1 MSERCGSGLAATLV
15 AALFAVVMHAG
26 CGGAAGYRSDEVEME
41 RDDPA
46 GLDLEQEAR
55 EEELA
60 EALARPEVDC
70 GSVCELGEVICDLTT
85 RICDISERNPG
96 DERTRARCTDSTGRC
111 ESARERIA
119 AHCACEE

>member
-1 MSERCGSGLAATLV
+1 MSERSGITATLLTLLFV
-15 AALFAVVMHAG
+15 AVAYAG

-41 RDDPA
+41 PDDPA
-46 GLDLEQEAR
+46 GLALEQEAR

-70 GSVCELGEVICDLTT
+70 GSVCELGEAICDLTT

-96 DERTRARCTDSTGRC
+96 DGRTRVRCTDSTDRC

-119 AHCACEE
+119 AHCSCE